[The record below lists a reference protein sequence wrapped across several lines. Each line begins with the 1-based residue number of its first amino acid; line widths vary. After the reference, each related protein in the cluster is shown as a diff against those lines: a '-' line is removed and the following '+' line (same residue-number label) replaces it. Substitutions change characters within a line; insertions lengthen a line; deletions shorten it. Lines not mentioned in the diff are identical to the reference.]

1 LLLMLVQPP
10 LWLVLVAFVCMLGPL
25 VFVHELGHYLM
36 GRVFGIAAETF
47 SIGFGHEPVG
57 WTDRHG
63 TRWKVGWLPLGGYV
77 KFVGDMSPA
86 GNPADADTIP
96 PQLRARAFQ
105 FRPVW
110 QRFLVVLAGPA
121 ANFLLAIIIFSAFFV
136 TVGTPRTNVV
146 GAVEPNTAAAAAG
159 LQPGDRILSVAGRST
174 PTFADIFN
182 VVAMRPNEI
191 VQLRVER
198 GEAIRELK
206 VQLRSDILE
215 DESGQ
220 KMKRGLLGIYPSTEI
235 GRPVSLDEA
244 LPMAVDYTGHLTR
257 AMADGIVQLVRGRV
271 SSQELGGPVKIAQIA
286 GASAAQGLLPFVELV
301 ALISINLGFIN
312 LLPVP
317 MLDGGHL
324 FFYAIEAVRRRPLSA
339 QTLDW
344 AFRGGLAA
352 ILALLVFTTVNDL
365 GSLGLWDRLQRL
377 IG

>member
-1 LLLMLVQPP
+1 
-10 LWLVLVAFVCMLGPL
+10 
-25 VFVHELGHYLM
+25 
-36 GRVFGIAAETF
+36 
-47 SIGFGHEPVG
+47 
-57 WTDRHG
+57 
-63 TRWKVGWLPLGGYV
+63 
-77 KFVGDMSPA
+77 MSPA

-339 QTLDW
+339 QALDW